1 MMDFVVSKV
10 AMSVCALAVA
20 GVLTGM
26 ADRVCAPD
34 HGEILDDML
43 WNLAG
48 LVASI
53 GANHG
58 ESCAEWSVPGLPSGG
73 SALLSI
79 WPDIASAAYDG
90 TIRWYPLEPSLHAWE
105 WDGSPLNRSRIDA
118 LDASSHEVSVRS
130 GQTLTILGKEV
141 VTDEGRAFLLFV
153 SGPFHWS
160 L

>member
-20 GVLTGM
+20 GILAGM
-26 ADRVCAPD
+26 ADHVCLPD
-34 HGEILDDML
+34 HGEMLDDVL
-43 WNLAG
+43 WSLAS

-58 ESCAEWSVPGLPSGG
+58 ESCVEWSVPRLPSGD

-79 WPDIASAAYDG
+79 WPDMAYAAYDG
-90 TIRWYPLEPSLHAWE
+90 TVRWCPLEPSLHAWE
-105 WDGSPLNRSRIDA
+105 WDGSTLNRSRIDA
-118 LDASSHEVSVRS
+118 LDASGNEVSALS
-130 GQTLTILGKEV
+130 GQTLTIMGKEV
-141 VTDEGRAFLLFV
+141 VTDEGRTFLLFV
-153 SGPFHWS
+153 SGPFHQS